1 MKPRQIRLDLDFDPG
16 IHDPVLVCSR
26 GKLEPQNKT
35 TWEWTL
41 VEKNNSDPVGF
52 FLFTLRDDND
62 EERVTGCVCFARALV
77 VPGHGGAVLINS
89 KGRKIGELIEL
100 GCPPENIETKL
111 LTLPFPEESFDSH
124 PVGYSSLNLFTR
136 EPIRTGAL
144 RTCISQFGLK
154 IPTWVFYCGLDY
166 AEETKVQTKVW
177 ENLIA
182 HARSWLPE
190 SDSPEILGQVLGF
203 LPWSASYLFDK
214 SRSGSKDWDMA
225 DDFSH
230 LLCEPDPVFKSG
242 DCEDFSS
249 TIMRL
254 FYSLSQTNLLPLVHQ
269 YCPLVM
275 DTIITVNGKDCL
287 HNMVVLAP
295 WQLLVDHWLPP
306 HQADLAA
313 SRFPDRRADLPVL
326 ILESTDWSLV
336 DWSNDRLAQC
346 RLTQHS
352 HPRIRYPFPPS
363 GFKQQNYFKAFVVA
377 YSYLLRQATDGYTAF
392 VILNPE
398 EHDQL
403 GCTPF
408 QLTDPRE
415 QKRLRLVPREVGRTK
430 KEEFLARQCLSLA
443 LPPSLPLTTSDRFC
457 HNKTDPDSRSGAFPF
472 YVRQAYCH
480 NLETAEEWVKR
491 TWTHLDVV
499 GSEKLKL
506 CDQFDGLYCIWC
518 LIKG

>member
-1 MKPRQIRLDLDFDPG
+1 MKPRQIRLELDFDSG
-16 IHDPVLVCSR
+16 IYDPVLVCSAGR
-26 GKLEPQNKT
+26 LEPHGKS
-35 TWEWTL
+35 TWEWHGPFP
-41 VEKNNSDPVGF
+41 EKVGF

-62 EERVTGCVCFARALV
+62 DDQVTGCVCFARALV
-77 VPGHGGAVLINS
+77 IPGHGGAVLINS
-89 KGRKIGELIEL
+89 KGRKIGELLEV
-100 GCPPENIETKL
+100 GCESFETKL

-124 PVGYSSLNLFTR
+124 PIGYSSLNLFTR
-136 EPIRTGAL
+136 QPIRTGAL

-166 AEETKVQTKVW
+166 AEETKVQTRVW
-177 ENLIA
+177 QNLVA
-182 HARSWLPE
+182 HASSWLVDSSEPE
-190 SDSPEILGQVLGF
+190 VLGQVLGF

-230 LLCEPDPVFKSG
+230 LLCEPDSKFKSG

-249 TIMRL
+249 TMMRL
-254 FYSLSQTNLLPLVHQ
+254 FYSLSQTPDLLPIIHQ

-313 SRFPDRRADLPVL
+313 SRFPDRRANLPVL
-326 ILESTDWSLV
+326 IVESTDWSLV
-336 DWSNDRLAQC
+336 DWSHDRLAKS
-346 RLTQHS
+346 RLTQYS

-363 GFKQQNYFKAFVVA
+363 GFQQQGYFKAFVVA
-377 YSYLLRQATDGYTAF
+377 YSYLLRQATDGYTSF

-408 QLTDPRE
+408 QLTDPQE
-415 QKRLRLVPREVGRTK
+415 QKRLRFVPREVGRTS
-430 KEEFLARQCLSLA
+430 KEEFLAKQCLSLA
-443 LPPSLPLTTSDRFC
+443 IPPSLPLTSSLSPGYKPTPR
-457 HNKTDPDSRSGAFPF
+457 PGAFPF

-480 NLETAEEWVKR
+480 SLEMAEEWVKR
-491 TWTHLDVV
+491 TWRHLDVV
-499 GSEKLKL
+499 GSEQFRL

-518 LIKG
+518 LIKE

>member
-1 MKPRQIRLDLDFDPG
+1 MKPRQIRLDLDFDSG
-16 IHDPVLVCSR
+16 IYDPVLVCSDGR
-26 GKLEPQNKT
+26 LEPLNKT
-35 TWEWTL
+35 TWEWHGPWP
-41 VEKNNSDPVGF
+41 EKAGF
-52 FLFTLRDDND
+52 FLFTLREDND
-62 EERVTGCVCFARALV
+62 EDRVTGCVCFARALV
-77 VPGHGGAVLINS
+77 IPGHGGSVLINS

-100 GCPPENIETKL
+100 GCPSPIETKL
-111 LTLPFPEESFDSH
+111 LTLPFSEESFDSH
-124 PVGYSSLNLFTR
+124 PIGYSSLNLFTR

-166 AEETKVQTKVW
+166 AEETKVQTQVW
-177 ENLIA
+177 QNLIA
-182 HARSWLPE
+182 HARSWADSEPE
-190 SDSPEILGQVLGF
+190 VLGQVLGF

-230 LLCEPDPVFKSG
+230 LLCEPDTKYKSG

-249 TIMRL
+249 TMMRL
-254 FYSLSQTNLLPLVHQ
+254 FYSLSQTTLLPLIHQ

-313 SRFPDRRADLPVL
+313 SHFPDRRADLPVL

-336 DWSNDRLAQC
+336 DWSRDRLAKS

-352 HPRIRYPFPPS
+352 HPRVRYPFPPS
-363 GFKQQNYFKAFVVA
+363 GFQQQGYFKAFVVA
-377 YSYLLRQATDGYTAF
+377 YSYLLRQATDGYTSF

-398 EHDQL
+398 EHDEL

-408 QLTDPRE
+408 QLTDPVE
-415 QKRLRLVPREVGRTK
+415 QKRLRFVPREVGRTSQ
-430 KEEFLARQCLSLA
+430 EEFLAKQCLSLA
-443 LPPSLPLTTSDRFC
+443 IPPSLPLVASSVYKTTPR
-457 HNKTDPDSRSGAFPF
+457 PGAFPL

-480 NLETAEEWVKR
+480 SLETAEDWVKR
-491 TWTHLDVV
+491 TWRHLEVV
-499 GSEKLKL
+499 GAEQFRL

-518 LIKG
+518 LIKE